1 MMEELDAAAEAARMA
16 ESDTGLADPGEWH
29 PTHKSEPGE
38 PLARSGGSRNDE
50 DDDLE
55 RDEDDI
61 DDDDDGFERET

>member
-1 MMEELDAAAEAARMA
+1 MDDDFEA
-16 ESDTGLADPGEWH
+16 DGWQ

-38 PLARSGGSRNDE
+38 PLVRPAGPRNDE